1 MEPKRKQ
8 QLYAVGG
15 FILVL
20 LGVVL
25 FITGKDAFALVS
37 AGVLTVLGVVAL
49 WLLRKQLKAAGK
61 EEECHGHLPRVRRVP
76 G

>member
-1 MEPKRKQ
+1 MEPKRKK

-15 FILVL
+15 FVLVL

-25 FITGKDAFALVS
+25 FVTGKDAFALVS

-61 EEECHGHLPRVRRVP
+61 
-76 G
+76 

>member
-20 LGVVL
+20 LGVIL
-25 FITGKDAFALVS
+25 FLTGQDTFALVS
-37 AGVLTVLGVVAL
+37 AGALAVLGVVAL

-61 EEECHGHLPRVRRVP
+61 
-76 G
+76 

>member
-1 MEPKRKQ
+1 VEPKRKQ
-8 QLYAVGG
+8 QLYAAGG

-25 FITGKDAFALVS
+25 FMTGKDAFALAS

-61 EEECHGHLPRVRRVP
+61 
-76 G
+76 

>member
-20 LGVVL
+20 LGVIL
-25 FITGKDAFALVS
+25 FVTGKDAFALVS

-61 EEECHGHLPRVRRVP
+61 
-76 G
+76 

>member
-8 QLYAVGG
+8 QLYAAGG

-20 LGVVL
+20 LGVIL
-25 FITGKDAFALVS
+25 FLTGQDAFALAS
-37 AGVLTVLGVVAL
+37 AGVLTVLGIVAL

-61 EEECHGHLPRVRRVP
+61 
-76 G
+76 